1 MKGDAV
7 FMLSKQNVENV
18 TNGEVCAK

>member
-7 FMLSKQNVENV
+7 FMNSKQNVEII